1 MGVAPMARVDEF
13 LKFLVKHRGSDLHL
27 VTGSPPIVRLDGELQ
42 KMELPP
48 LSADQVKSLI
58 YEIIPERNRRE
69 YEAMHDTDFAYQIEG
84 LARFRTNVYLDLNG
98 PAMAQRVIPFDI
110 MTVDDLDLPLEVVD
124 LVMLPKG
131 IILCTGPTG
140 CGKSTTLAALLH
152 YANQNRTDH
161 VITIE
166 DPVEFVHENINC
178 IFSHREVG
186 THTESFKRALRE
198 SFREDPDIILVGEM
212 RDLETTA
219 LAIRAAETGHLVMAT
234 VHTTTAP
241 STVDRVIDQFPPD
254 QQPQI
259 RVMLSNTLKAVITQ
273 TLCKRKVKGRVAA
286 FEILV
291 VHSAVE
297 NLIREKKTFQLPSV
311 IQTGKK
317 YGMCSM
323 NESLI
328 NLVEDGF
335 ITLEEAYAN
344 SVEKQDMND
353 RVNNYLLRLVDAG
366 ELSPED
372 AVKQSFFRPDMIDR
386 LRKHGYGRAVK
397 NLDLSKIDITEEV
410 VM

>member
-1 MGVAPMARVDEF
+1 MAQVDQF
-13 LKFLVKHRGSDLHL
+13 LKFLVKNRGSDLHL
-27 VTGSPPIVRLDGELQ
+27 VTGSPPIVRIDGELRE
-42 KMELPP
+42 MELPP
-48 LSADQVKSLI
+48 LSSEQVKSLI
-58 YEIIPERNRRE
+58 YEVIPERNRRE
-69 YEAMHDTDFAYQIEG
+69 FEAVHDTDFAYQLKG
-84 LARFRTNVYLDLNG
+84 FARFRTNVYLDLNG
-98 PAMAQRVIPFDI
+98 PAMAQRLIPFDI
-110 MTVDDLDLPLEVVD
+110 MTVDDLGLPEEVVD

-152 YANQNRTDH
+152 YANENRRDH

-219 LAIRAAETGHLVMAT
+219 LAITAAETGHLVLST
-234 VHTTTAP
+234 VHTTTAS
-241 STVDRVIDQFPPD
+241 STVDRIIDQFPPD
-254 QQPQI
+254 RQAQI
-259 RVMLSNTLKAVITQ
+259 RIMLANTLKAVISQ
-273 TLCKRKVKGRVAA
+273 TLCRRKAKGRIAA

-291 VHSAVE
+291 VHSAVA

-317 YGMCSM
+317 YGMCTM
-323 NESLI
+323 NESLMG
-328 NLVEDGF
+328 LVEDGF
-335 ITLEEAYAN
+335 ITLEESYSK
-344 SVEKQDMND
+344 SVDKQEMND
-353 RVNNYLLRLVDAG
+353 RVNNYLLGLVEADQMEPA
-366 ELSPED
+366 D
-372 AVKQSFFRPDMIDR
+372 AVKQSFFRPDMVDR
-386 LRKHGYGRAVK
+386 LRRHGYGRAIREM
-397 NLDLSKIDITEEV
+397 DLSKLDMTEEV

>member
-1 MGVAPMARVDEF
+1 MAQVDKF
-13 LKFLVKHRGSDLHL
+13 LNFLVKNRGSDLHL
-27 VTGSPPIVRLDGELQ
+27 VTGSPPIVRIDGQLQ
-42 KMELPP
+42 KMKLPP

-69 YEAMHDTDFAYQIEG
+69 YEAVHDTDYAYEIPNVG
-84 LARFRTNVYLDLNG
+84 RFRTNVYLDLNG
-98 PAMAQRVIPFDI
+98 PAMAQRLIPFDI
-110 MTVDDLDLPLEVVD
+110 MTVDDLGLPEEVIN

-152 YANQNRTDH
+152 HANERRSDH
-161 VITIE
+161 VVTIE
-166 DPVEFVHENINC
+166 DPVEFVHSNINC

-198 SFREDPDIILVGEM
+198 AFREDPDIILVGEM

-219 LAIRAAETGHLVMAT
+219 LAITAAETGHLVLST
-234 VHTTTAP
+234 VHTTTAS
-241 STVDRVIDQFPPD
+241 STVDRIIDQFPPD
-254 QQPQI
+254 RQAQI
-259 RVMLSNTLKAVITQ
+259 RIMLANTLKAVIAQ
-273 TLCKRKVKGRVAA
+273 TLCRRKAKGRIAA

-291 VHSAVE
+291 VHSAVG

-317 YGMCSM
+317 YGMCMM

-328 NLVEDGF
+328 RLVQDGF
-335 ITLEEAYAN
+335 ITLEEGYSK

-353 RVNNYLLRLVDAG
+353 RVNSYLLSLVEAD
-366 ELSPED
+366 EIPPTE
-372 AVKQSFFRPDMIDR
+372 AVRKSFFRPDMIER
-386 LRKHGYGRAVK
+386 LRRQGYGRAIR
-397 NLDLSKIDITEEV
+397 NIDLSKMDLKEEV

>member
-1 MGVAPMARVDEF
+1 MAQVDKF
-13 LKFLVKHRGSDLHL
+13 LNFLVKNRGSDLHI
-27 VTGSPPIVRLDGELQ
+27 VTGSPPIVRIDGQLQ
-42 KMELPP
+42 KMKLPP
-48 LSADQVKSLI
+48 LTGDQVKSLI
-58 YEIIPERNRRE
+58 YEIIPERSRRE
-69 YEAMHDTDFAYQIEG
+69 YEAVSDTDFAYEIPDV
-84 LARFRTNVYLDLNG
+84 ARFRTNVYLDMHG
-98 PAMAQRVIPFDI
+98 PAMAQRLIPFDI
-110 MTVDDLDLPLEVVD
+110 MTVDDLGLPQEIVD

-152 YANQNRTDH
+152 HANVNRADH

-219 LAIRAAETGHLVMAT
+219 LAITAAETGHLVLST
-234 VHTTTAP
+234 VHTTTAS
-241 STVDRVIDQFPPD
+241 STVDRIIDQFPPD
-254 QQPQI
+254 RQAQI
-259 RVMLSNTLKAVITQ
+259 RIMLSNTLKAVIAQ
-273 TLCKRKVKGRVAA
+273 TLCRRKVQGRIAA

-291 VHSAVE
+291 VHSAVA
-297 NLIREKKTFQLPSV
+297 NLIREKKTFQLPSI

-317 YGMCSM
+317 YGMCTM
-323 NESLI
+323 NESLMS
-328 NLVEDGF
+328 LVEDGF
-335 ITLEEAYAN
+335 ITLEEAYSK

-353 RVNNYLLRLVDAG
+353 RVNNYLLSLVESG
-366 ELSPED
+366 EMTPVE
-372 AVKQSFFRPDMIDR
+372 AVKQSFFRPDMLDR
-386 LRKHGYGRAVK
+386 LRRHGHGRAIRDM
-397 NLDLSKIDITEEV
+397 DLSKIDLQEEV